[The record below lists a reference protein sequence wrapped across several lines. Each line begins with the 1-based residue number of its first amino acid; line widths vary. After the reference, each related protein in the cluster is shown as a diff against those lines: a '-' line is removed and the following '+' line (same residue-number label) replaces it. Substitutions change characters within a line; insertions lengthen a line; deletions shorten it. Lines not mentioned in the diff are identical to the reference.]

1 MHHQQ
6 TMGDAVL
13 AFRNLFRNRR
23 RTLVALGTLVFS
35 VVAMVLAGGF
45 IEWLLWAMREST
57 IESRLGHIQVVRSG
71 YFQAGAADPY
81 SHLLDADT
89 PVERAIARA
98 PHVTALAPRL
108 HFAGLVSLGDH
119 TVSFVGEGIDPGGEK
134 DLSRQLHV
142 EEGRNLSPDD
152 PNGVILGVGLAR
164 NIGAVVGDR
173 IVVLATTA
181 NGSVNAT
188 EVVIRGLFYTSAKAF
203 DDTVL
208 RMPIEAARQLLRTS
222 GSHAWVLLLDDTEH
236 APSVLAKLAEQFP
249 EDQTGLEFVPW
260 YDLADYYNK
269 TVRLFSRQMLVI
281 ELIVAVIVILTISN
295 AAAMNIL
302 ERTAEIGTLMALG
315 IRRGKILRLFLYE
328 GLALG
333 VLGGAAGVA
342 LGWAL
347 SVGISA
353 IGIPMPPS
361 PGMDVAFDAEILVN
375 GQIAANGFIMAVA
388 AATVATIFPAWRA
401 SRLAIVD
408 ALRRGR

>member
-1 MHHQQ
+1 
-6 TMGDAVL
+6 
-13 AFRNLFRNRR
+13 
-23 RTLVALGTLVFS
+23 
-35 VVAMVLAGGF
+35 
-45 IEWLLWAMREST
+45 
-57 IESRLGHIQVVRSG
+57 
-71 YFQAGAADPY
+71 
-81 SHLLDADT
+81 
-89 PVERAIARA
+89 
-98 PHVTALAPRL
+98 
-108 HFAGLVSLGDH
+108 VSLGDH

-142 EEGRNLSPDD
+142 EDGRNLSPDD

-208 RMPIEAARQLLRTS
+208 RMPIDAARQLLRTS
-222 GSHAWVLLLDDTEH
+222 GSHALVLLLDDTEH
-236 APSVLAKLAEQFP
+236 VPSVLANLAEQFP

-315 IRRGKILRLFLYE
+315 LRRGKILRLFLYE

-347 SVGISA
+347 SIGISA

-375 GQIAANGFIMAVA
+375 GQIAANGFVMAVA
-388 AATVATIFPAWRA
+388 AATVATIYPAWRA